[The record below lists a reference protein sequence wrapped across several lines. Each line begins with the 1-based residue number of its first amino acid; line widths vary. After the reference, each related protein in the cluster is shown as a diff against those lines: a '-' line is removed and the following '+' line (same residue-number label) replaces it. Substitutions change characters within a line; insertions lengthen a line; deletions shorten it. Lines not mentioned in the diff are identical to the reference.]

1 MNISGRGSRLAVG
14 QHVRALGL
22 TDALALG
29 ADDRQVGP
37 DRVPPAGRE
46 ALRRRLKQLLWVPF
60 AFSSRGSHVVMYEP
74 EEVYDKT
81 LASELGIIY
90 DPELSVVGIP
100 EETQ

>member
-1 MNISGRGSRLAVG
+1 MKVSGRGSRPAVS

-22 TDALALG
+22 THALALG
-29 ADDRQVGP
+29 ADDRLVGP

-46 ALRRRLKQLLWVPF
+46 ALRRQLKQLLCVPF
-60 AFSSRGSHVVMYEP
+60 AFSSRGSRVVVYEP
-74 EEVYDKT
+74 REGYDKA

-90 DPELSVVGIP
+90 HPEVSGVGIR